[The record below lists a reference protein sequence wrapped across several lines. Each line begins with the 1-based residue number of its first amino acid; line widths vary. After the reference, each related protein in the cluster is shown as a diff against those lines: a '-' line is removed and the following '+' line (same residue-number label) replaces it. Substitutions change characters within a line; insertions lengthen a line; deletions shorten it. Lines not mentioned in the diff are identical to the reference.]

1 MSKISSLQLSHF
13 HLGVC
18 HRKKKGKEG
27 PAFNCHTHLEACRRK
42 NAQRCSLQVSHSH
55 LGPAKQ
61 LKISARFLD
70 ETTTFAIWTADILA
84 VARPQMKLTK
94 DQTSK
99 LTFLRWQAPRW
110 HCDTCKPDGRDFLR
124 WQVPRWNC
132 DTPNVNRW
140 DFCSGKFPGETVT
153 FHLCSGVIQ
162 VLLTNLNL
170 IRGSAQPFSSIEAL
184 LSLKSCHLFWSSE
197 RDVLGNIVFFPLVYP
212 EIRLARDRV
221 KLQEA
226 PCLPRCLVCS
236 QLRWKGRRTDLF
248 TPVAMQLLVW
258 AWANSSGADL
268 GGSGK
273 YPHEEFGKQI
283 QVNSNG
289 QWTWVSRS
297 SEKGMF

>member
-1 MSKISSLQLSHF
+1 MRLRHLQS
-13 HLGVC
+13 G
-18 HRKKKGKEG
+18 
-27 PAFNCHTHLEACRRK
+27 
-42 NAQRCSLQVSHSH
+42 QR
-55 LGPAKQ
+55 
-61 LKISARFLD
+61 
-70 ETTTFAIWTADILA
+70 
-84 VARPQMKLTK
+84 
-94 DQTSK
+94 
-99 LTFLRWQAPRW
+99 TFLQWHAPRW
-110 HCDTCKPDGRDFLR
+110 NWQKTKLASWRFWGGRLRDDIVTLASQTVEIFCGGKFPDETVTLLMWTVEIFAVASS
-124 WQVPRWNC
+124 QMNC

-140 DFCSGKFPGETVT
+140 DFCSGKFPGETVR

-184 LSLKSCHLFWSSE
+184 LSLKSCHLFWTSE
-197 RDVLGNIVFFPLVYP
+197 RNVLGNIVFFPLVYP
-212 EIRLARDRV
+212 EIRLTRDRV

-226 PCLPRCLVCS
+226 PCLLRCLVCS